1 MNKIETSHIF
11 KVVALLLVGMF
22 FVTGC
27 SLIDT
32 AAGER
37 DDENEGITSGA
48 EFGDIVMAEG
58 IGSGNRPLNVT
69 DNFSSSQDFIYVVLE
84 ADYIEEGTTMFARWF
99 YEGEPFEDSP
109 LLTADRDYQ
118 DTYVEFHLENLQS
131 RMQEGDYSVQVFVN
145 GNPVAEEDFNV
156 D

>member
-1 MNKIETSHIF
+1 MNRSQTSTVV
-11 KVVALLLVGMF
+11 KVVALLLAGMF

-37 DDENEGITSGA
+37 ERENQAITSGA

-58 IGSGNRPLNVT
+58 VGSGNRPVNVT
-69 DNFSSSQDFIYVVLE
+69 NDFSSSQDFVYVVLE
-84 ADYIEEGTTMFARWF
+84 ADYIESGTTMFARWF

-109 LLTADRDYQ
+109 MLTADRDYQ
-118 DTYVEFHLENLQS
+118 DTYVEFHLENLQG
-131 RMQEGDYSVQVFVN
+131 RMQEGDYSVQIFVN

>member
-1 MNKIETSHIF
+1 MNKIQTSNIF
-11 KVVALLLVGMF
+11 KMIALLLVGTF

-27 SLIDT
+27 SLLDT

-37 DDENEGITSGA
+37 DRENQAITSGA
-48 EFGDIVMAEG
+48 DFRDIVMAEG
-58 IGSGNRPLNVT
+58 VGSGNQPLNVT
-69 DNFSSSQDFIYVVLE
+69 NDFSSTQDFIYVVLE
-84 ADYIEEGTTMFARWF
+84 ADYIEQGTTMFARWF

-131 RMQEGDYSVQVFVN
+131 RMQEGEYSVQIFVN
-145 GNPVAEEDFNV
+145 GNPVEEEEFNV

>member
-1 MNKIETSHIF
+1 MKKRSNLLKA
-11 KVVALLLVGMF
+11 VALLLVGMF

-37 DDENEGITSGA
+37 ADENEAITSGA

-58 IGSGNRPLNVT
+58 IGSGNRPVNET
-69 DNFSSSQDFIYVVLE
+69 NDFSSSQDFIYVVLE

-109 LLTADRDYQ
+109 LLTADRDYE

-131 RMQEGDYSVQVFVN
+131 RMQEGDYSVQIFVN
-145 GNPVAEEDFNV
+145 GNPVAEEGFNV